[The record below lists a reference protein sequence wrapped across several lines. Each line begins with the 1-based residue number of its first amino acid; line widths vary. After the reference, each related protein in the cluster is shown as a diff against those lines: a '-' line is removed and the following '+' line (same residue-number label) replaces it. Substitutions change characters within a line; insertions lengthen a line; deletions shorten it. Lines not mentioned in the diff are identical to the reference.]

1 MHKSLIFI
9 VIHDITKNI
18 YLKNEKMW
26 GIKLNCICHFGLLVK
41 NPK

>member
-9 VIHDITKNI
+9 AIYNIAMNI

-26 GIKLNCICHFGLLVK
+26 GIKLKCICHFGLLVK